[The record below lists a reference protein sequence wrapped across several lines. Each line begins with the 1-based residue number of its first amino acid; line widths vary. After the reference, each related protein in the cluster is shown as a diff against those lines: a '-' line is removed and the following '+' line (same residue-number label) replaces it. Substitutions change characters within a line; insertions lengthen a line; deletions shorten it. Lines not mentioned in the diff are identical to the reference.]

1 MPGLIG
7 SPELAA
13 SGDGRLELFVVDV
26 EGQVWHM
33 WQTAWSNGWSG
44 WSQTTGP
51 GSSWPVTVA
60 ASGDGRLE
68 LFVVSGDGL
77 QHQWQTAWSNGWSD
91 WVSFPPPPQTFPGL
105 GYYPPAIA
113 PRADNRLA
121 LFAANGALWV
131 MEQSAWSNGW
141 SDWSLIASP
150 SKGALL
156 INPVAAARSGDGRI
170 YVFVID
176 ADGTMWGV
184 KETGLG
190 GPWSDPVSF
199 GSVPGGLTE
208 RPALTRSADGRLELF
223 AVSNDGH
230 LWHRWQDAVGPNAP
244 WPEWVNEGDAGV
256 GFVDH
261 PVVGASADGRLELFI
276 AGRDG
281 NIWHKWQTVASNGWS
296 AWTPPIPR
304 AEASAPRRDWDA
316 AATGASSCSPSA
328 GTETSGTSIRPSP
341 ATAGPAGSRTAS
353 RSRRFVPVRRKRAPR
368 AGARRSAPRDRA
380 RPAPRR

>member
-13 SGDGRLELFVVDV
+13 SGDGRLELFAVDV

-261 PVVGASADGRLELFI
+261 PVVGPSADGRLELFI

-281 NIWHKWQTVASNGWS
+281 NLWHKWQTVASNGWS
-296 AWTPPIPR
+296 AWNS
-304 AEASAPRRDWDA
+304 ADSAGGGFGSAPGLGRSGDGRLELFAVGRDGNLWHKYQ
-316 AATGASSCSPSA
+316 TIASN
-328 GTETSGTSIRPSP
+328 GWSGWFSHGQP
-341 ATAGPAGSRTAS
+341 
-353 RSRRFVPVRRKRAPR
+353 
-368 AGARRSAPRDRA
+368 
-380 RPAPRR
+380 